1 MYEPYLTTLF
11 GFMPLWLFVTIIV
24 VVVIGVLLFLLY
36 RYATKLQKQQADA
49 QDQIQANTQTVSML
63 VIDKKRMKMKESGLP
78 QMVIDETPKYL
89 RNAKLPIV
97 KAKVGPRITNLV
109 CDEKIFDQIPGKKES
124 KAGISGIYIVSV
136 KGLRANLEA
145 KPQKVGFFKRMRN
158 KLIDKNA
165 EAMAEN
171 AKIVKENEAAKA
183 AKKAARQAKKEGK
196 KK

>member
-97 KAKVGPRITNLV
+97 KAKVGPKVMTLIA
-109 CDEKIFDQIPGKKES
+109 DEAIFEEIPVKKEV
-124 KAGISGIYIVSV
+124 KATISGIYISDV
-136 KGLRANLEA
+136 KAVRGQALA
-145 KPQKVGFFKRMRN
+145 KP
-158 KLIDKNA
+158 
-165 EAMAEN
+165 
-171 AKIVKENEAAKA
+171 
-183 AKKAARQAKKEGK
+183 AKKKGRYKRFVEKMQEKAGAKPVK
-196 KK
+196 